1 MGLSAVTV
9 LGVDRP
15 GVIAAVTGSL
25 ADCGANIQ
33 DSTMTLLGGH
43 VAMMLLV
50 SGALDCDE
58 VLKRLRTS
66 DLVVTASAIEARRH
80 FCEEGDGLGYV
91 LTVHGPDRTGIV
103 SAVSAVLAADGGNIT
118 GMSTRLTG
126 RLYVLIADVEL
137 PKEVDVAALMRRLAA
152 VGAGLDAE
160 ITFRPVEPDL
170 L

>member
-1 MGLSAVTV
+1 M
-9 LGVDRP
+9 
-15 GVIAAVTGSL
+15 
-25 ADCGANIQ
+25 
-33 DSTMTLLGGH
+33 
-43 VAMMLLV
+43 
-50 SGALDCDE
+50 
-58 VLKRLRTS
+58 
-66 DLVVTASAIEARRH
+66 
-80 FCEEGDGLGYV
+80 
-91 LTVHGPDRTGIV
+91 
-103 SAVSAVLAADGGNIT
+103 LAADGGNIT

>member
-50 SGALDCDE
+50 SGELDPAE
-58 VLKRLRTS
+58 LMKRLRAP
-66 DLVVTASAIEARRH
+66 DLVVTAAAIEARRH
-80 FCEEGDGLGYV
+80 FCEDGTGLGYV

-103 SAVSAVLAADGGNIT
+103 RAISEVLAADGGNIT

-152 VGAGLDAE
+152 VGAGLESE

>member
-15 GVIAAVTGSL
+15 GVIATVAGSL
-25 ADCGANIQ
+25 ADCGVNVQ

-50 SGALDCDE
+50 SGELSAGELQDR
-58 VLKRLRTS
+58 VRRP
-66 DLVVTASAIEARRH
+66 DLVVTASAVAARRDPG
-80 FCEEGDGLGYV
+80 CRSTGLGYV
-91 LTVHGPDRTGIV
+91 LTVHGPDRPGII
-103 SAVSAVLAADGGNIT
+103 SSISAVLAEVGGNIT

-137 PKEVDVAALMRRLAA
+137 PESVDVAELMRRLAV
-152 VGAGLDAE
+152 VGSGLGSE
-160 ITFRPVEPDL
+160 ITFRPAEPEL